1 MDLGIEPE
9 QLCFDVFL
17 MHTTAY
23 LMTWDNGPILDGLP
37 NSHSLQNI
45 TSIIHNSLRI
55 LSLCFFLSFFSIC
68 DTLLII
74 LYLDIF

>member
-17 MHTTAY
+17 VHTTAH
-23 LMTWDNGPILDGLP
+23 LMTWDNGPVLDGLP

-45 TSIIHNSLRI
+45 TSIIHNSL
-55 LSLCFFLSFFSIC
+55 
-68 DTLLII
+68 
-74 LYLDIF
+74 